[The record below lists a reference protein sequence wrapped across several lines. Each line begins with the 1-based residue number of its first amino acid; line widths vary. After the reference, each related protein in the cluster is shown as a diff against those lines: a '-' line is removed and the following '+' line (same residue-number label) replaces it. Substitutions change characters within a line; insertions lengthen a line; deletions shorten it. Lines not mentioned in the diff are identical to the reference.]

1 MRATI
6 LSNFHAR
13 APVKISMFQVQNL
26 QYDFCRQYPGVI
38 VAAIMIAF
46 LYLHASDVHQHSF
59 NRSQV
64 ETALL
69 RHWLRK

>member
-1 MRATI
+1 
-6 LSNFHAR
+6 
-13 APVKISMFQVQNL
+13 MFQVQNL

-69 RHWLRK
+69 RH

>member
-1 MRATI
+1 
-6 LSNFHAR
+6 
-13 APVKISMFQVQNL
+13 MFQVQNL

-64 ETALL
+64 ETL
-69 RHWLRK
+69 RY